1 MIRVRDLMT
10 VDVITFT
17 PDTEISKA
25 AKVLLENRINGA
37 PVVDENQRLLGI
49 ICQSDLIAQQKR
61 FPVPTLF
68 TILDGYIP
76 LSSTR
81 QIEREVRKIAALTVS
96 EAMTPDPVTVDPDT
110 DLEKVAGLMV
120 DKNLHTLPVVEGDR
134 LVGIIGKEDVLK
146 TLLSE

>member
-10 VDVITFT
+10 VDVITLT

-25 AKVLLENRINGA
+25 AKVLLDNHINGA
-37 PVVDENQRLLGI
+37 PVVDDSRRLLGI
-49 ICQSDLIAQQKR
+49 LCQSDLIAQQKR

-76 LSSTR
+76 LSSPR
-81 QIEREVRKIAALTVS
+81 QIEREVRKIAALTVA
-96 EAMTPDPVTVDPDT
+96 EAMTPDPVTVNPDT
-110 DLEKVAGLMV
+110 DLETVAGLMV

-134 LVGIIGKEDVLK
+134 LVGVIGKEDVLK
-146 TLLSE
+146 TLLS